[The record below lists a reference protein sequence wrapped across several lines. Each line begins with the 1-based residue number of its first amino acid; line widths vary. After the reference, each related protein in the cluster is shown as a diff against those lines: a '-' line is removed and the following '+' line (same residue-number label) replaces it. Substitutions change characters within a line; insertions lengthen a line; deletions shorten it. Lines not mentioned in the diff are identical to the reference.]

1 MQQLLRALA
10 AASALFVSGSARAS
24 PGTAGAA
31 AVGAGGSRKNA
42 WTQRRQP
49 KVELDNARPPSPL
62 LPSAVSRATSGMSS
76 CLGLRGGSTDKG
88 KADAID
94 GPCIGI
100 DLGTTYR
107 YVCRFV
113 PPEGWHCRGSQ
124 GCF

>member
-10 AASALFVSGSARAS
+10 AASALFASGSARAS

-42 WTQRRQP
+42 WTQRREP
-49 KVELDNARPPSPL
+49 KVELDDARPPPPPL
-62 LPSAVSRATSGMSS
+62 PRSAVSRATSGLSS
-76 CLGLRGGSTDKG
+76 CLGLRGGGNDKG

-107 YVCRFV
+107 CAFLSSPAVV
-113 PPEGWHCRGSQ
+113 
-124 GCF
+124 

>member
-10 AASALFVSGSARAS
+10 AASALFASVSARAS

-49 KVELDNARPPSPL
+49 KVELDDARLPPQ
-62 LPSAVSRATSGMSS
+62 LPSAVSRATSGLSS
-76 CLGLRGGSTDKG
+76 CLGLRGGSTDKA

-107 YVCRFV
+107 FV
-113 PPEGWHCRGSQ
+113 PWEGWHCWGPQ
-124 GCF
+124 G